1 MLCGARIAE
10 RLEVMVHD
18 WTSVHYCVIRV
29 SLCALQAFA
38 SERQMARM
46 QEIADKKE
54 RGEF

>member
-1 MLCGARIAE
+1 MIGLQYTI
-10 RLEVMVHD
+10 
-18 WTSVHYCVIRV
+18 VIRV

-54 RGEF
+54 RGEILVMR

>member
-1 MLCGARIAE
+1 MIGLQYTI
-10 RLEVMVHD
+10 
-18 WTSVHYCVIRV
+18 VIRV